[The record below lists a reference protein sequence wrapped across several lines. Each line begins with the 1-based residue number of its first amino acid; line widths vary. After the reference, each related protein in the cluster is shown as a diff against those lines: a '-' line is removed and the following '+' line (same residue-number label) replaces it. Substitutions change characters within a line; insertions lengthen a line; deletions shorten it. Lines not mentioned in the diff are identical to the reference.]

1 MSEDGSDYQQM
12 DSFQVVFVTV
22 LMIFTMMMKPSTQRC
37 CRDEGR
43 GSQESRTKVR
53 HSHSK
58 TSPTGSTR
66 FLGGEFLNIISINC
80 SRTKSDITQ
89 SVSKVGRSFTLSRS
103 KSIASARDR
112 WKLSSSYGLLPFLG
126 KEKQEKEEREEKETE
141 RLKEALTVEA
151 GQRIRLERELVVAR
165 QEGRQQN
172 EELAELREEQ
182 REMMGA
188 ETRQDYFWHMVSCF
202 IL

>member
-1 MSEDGSDYQQM
+1 MQRRGERLSGKQNEGSPQSLKDISHRFQ
-12 DSFQVVFVTV
+12 SFLF
-22 LMIFTMMMKPSTQRC
+22 
-37 CRDEGR
+37 
-43 GSQESRTKVR
+43 
-53 HSHSK
+53 
-58 TSPTGSTR
+58 
-66 FLGGEFLNIISINC
+66 FLNCKISTLKIF

-112 WKLSSSYGLLPFLG
+112 RKLSSSYGLLPFLG
-126 KEKQEKEEREEKETE
+126 KEKQEKEEREEKE

-182 REMMGA
+182 REMMGT
-188 ETRQDYFWHMVSCF
+188 ETRQDYSHLKTKYLCFVSLKMFPDHHHDCLSF
-202 IL
+202 NC

>member
-1 MSEDGSDYQQM
+1 MLQRRGERLSGKQNDGSPQSLKDISHRFN
-12 DSFQVVFVTV
+12 SFFW
-22 LMIFTMMMKPSTQRC
+22 
-37 CRDEGR
+37 
-43 GSQESRTKVR
+43 
-53 HSHSK
+53 
-58 TSPTGSTR
+58 
-66 FLGGEFLNIISINC
+66 GEFLNIISINC

-188 ETRQDYFWHMVSCF
+188 ETRQDYFWHMVSSFEYLF

>member
-12 DSFQVVFVTV
+12 DSFQVVFVTM
-22 LMIFTMMMKPSTQRC
+22 LMIFTMITKPLTKTNAETRGEALRKAERRLATVTQRHLPQVQIISFWELL
-37 CRDEGR
+37 D
-43 GSQESRTKVR
+43 
-53 HSHSK
+53 
-58 TSPTGSTR
+58 
-66 FLGGEFLNIISINC
+66 FISINC

-182 REMMGA
+182 REMMGT
-188 ETRQDYFWHMVSCF
+188 ETRQDY
-202 IL
+202 